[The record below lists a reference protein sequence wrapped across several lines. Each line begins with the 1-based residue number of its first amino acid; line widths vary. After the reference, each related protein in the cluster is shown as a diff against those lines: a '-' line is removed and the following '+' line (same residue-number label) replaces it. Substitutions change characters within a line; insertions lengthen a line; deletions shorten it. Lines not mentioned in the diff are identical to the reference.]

1 MDGQEALIPY
11 VRIGYLLSA
20 VSKERFR
27 LEQTNTLL
35 YLFLVEEL
43 FFKPVTVLVD
53 YVRSKFENEMG

>member
-1 MDGQEALIPY
+1 MDGQEALLSY

-35 YLFLVEEL
+35 FLFLVKEL
-43 FFKPVTVLVD
+43 FFKLVTVLVD
-53 YVRSKFENEMG
+53 YFGGNDS

>member
-11 VRIGYLLSA
+11 VRIVYLLSA

-35 YLFLVEEL
+35 FLFLVEEL
-43 FFKPVTVLVD
+43 FFKLVTVLVD
-53 YVRSKFENEMG
+53 CFGG